1 MLYLFEKLRRLP
13 VVLIKW
19 ENSVLLREVHE
30 NFWCSL
36 LESVEE
42 VNFACFLPFFALQRL
57 KTCSLPDLRMLFEA
71 AAATGHVESLE
82 AQLVKDEKDAE
93 EDGDEGDADSD
104 YGDDDEL
111 DEVDAEE
118 IVTIEDDGDDE
129 EEEEELN
136 FERSVK
142 NYAAPI
148 HGLSQNRVG

>member
-1 MLYLFEKLRRLP
+1 MLYLFEKLRRLL

-19 ENSVLLREVHE
+19 ENSVLLLKFTKTFDVH
-30 NFWCSL
+30 FWKVLRRLTL
-36 LESVEE
+36 LV
-42 VNFACFLPFFALQRL
+42 FFPFFALQRL

-71 AAATGHVESLE
+71 AAATGHVESLG

-93 EDGDEGDADSD
+93 EDEDEEDADSD
-104 YGDDDEL
+104 DGDDDEL

-118 IVTIEDDGDDE
+118 IVTMEDDGDDE

>member
-1 MLYLFEKLRRLP
+1 
-13 VVLIKW
+13 
-19 ENSVLLREVHE
+19 
-30 NFWCSL
+30 
-36 LESVEE
+36 
-42 VNFACFLPFFALQRL
+42 
-57 KTCSLPDLRMLFEA
+57 MLFEA

-93 EDGDEGDADSD
+93 EDGDEEDADSD

-118 IVTIEDDGDDE
+118 IVTIEDDE

>member
-1 MLYLFEKLRRLP
+1 
-13 VVLIKW
+13 
-19 ENSVLLREVHE
+19 
-30 NFWCSL
+30 
-36 LESVEE
+36 
-42 VNFACFLPFFALQRL
+42 
-57 KTCSLPDLRMLFEA
+57 MLFEA

-136 FERSVK
+136 FERSV
-142 NYAAPI
+142 PESGGI
-148 HGLSQNRVG
+148 GQLHGNMASLSSLWVGFLASSSVLFGEALDLITIWGKWR

>member
-1 MLYLFEKLRRLP
+1 M
-13 VVLIKW
+13 LIKW
-19 ENSVLLREVHE
+19 ESSVLLFEVRETIL
-30 NFWCSL
+30 CPL
-36 LESVEE
+36 LESVWE

-71 AAATGHVESLE
+71 AAATGHVESLG

-142 NYAAPI
+142 NCAPPI
-148 HGLSQNRVG
+148 HGLSRNRAGEGNYTGIWPH

>member
-1 MLYLFEKLRRLP
+1 
-13 VVLIKW
+13 
-19 ENSVLLREVHE
+19 
-30 NFWCSL
+30 
-36 LESVEE
+36 
-42 VNFACFLPFFALQRL
+42 
-57 KTCSLPDLRMLFEA
+57 MLFEA

-82 AQLVKDEKDAE
+82 AQLLKDEKDAE

-142 NYAAPI
+142 NCAPPI
-148 HGLSQNRVG
+148 HGLSQNRVGEGNYTGICPH